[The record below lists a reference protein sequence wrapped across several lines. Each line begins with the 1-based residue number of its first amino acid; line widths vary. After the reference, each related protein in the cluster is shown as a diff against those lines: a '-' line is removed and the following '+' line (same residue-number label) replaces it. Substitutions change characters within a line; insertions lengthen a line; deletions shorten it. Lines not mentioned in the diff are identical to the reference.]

1 MKERRR
7 SLRRKCRLRGR
18 VCFSRGNSLPCLI
31 RDISYE
37 GARIDLRE
45 SIDVPDVIDLHI
57 PSRKTMMHAIV
68 RWQHGNRIGVSL
80 L

>member
-1 MKERRR
+1 
-7 SLRRKCRLRGR
+7 
-18 VCFSRGNSLPCLI
+18 
-31 RDISYE
+31 
-37 GARIDLRE
+37 
-45 SIDVPDVIDLHI
+45 VIDLHI